1 MLLPVFQSSNPS
13 AAGLIFAVIGFGAV
27 ALGRD
32 PNGLANQL
40 FKLGR
45 LLDRR
50 FGTKVRAR
58 IPVLPAPGEA
68 QRRMHAEAEANAG
81 AEPSLTSVGL
91 HADGS
96 VDVPLI
102 ADPSREVGAHAA
114 PRG

>member
-1 MLLPVFQSSNPS
+1 M
-13 AAGLIFAVIGFGAV
+13 

-50 FGTKVRAR
+50 LGTQVRAR

-68 QRRMHAEAEANAG
+68 QRRMHDEAEANAG
-81 AEPSLTSVGL
+81 AEASLSSVGL
-91 HADGS
+91 HADGPCADHCDGS
-96 VDVPLI
+96 VDVPFV